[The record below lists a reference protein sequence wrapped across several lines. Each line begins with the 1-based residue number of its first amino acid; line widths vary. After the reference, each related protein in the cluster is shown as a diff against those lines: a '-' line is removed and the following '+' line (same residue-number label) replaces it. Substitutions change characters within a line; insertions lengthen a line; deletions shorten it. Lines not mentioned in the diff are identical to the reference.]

1 VRAGIFLDELYSASL
16 HSIPAGCTGDRDN
29 RSRPVCRAPHAFS
42 QACASRGKPLA
53 CWKLILQ
60 WEVLIY
66 LAAAAATNSAWAA
79 DTSGELPS
87 NPATAQELPQIT
99 VIGNTPLGGLG
110 LPLNQIPSNVQ
121 TADSKEMQRQQTLDL
136 ADYLNNNFSGVNAS
150 ESADN
155 PFQLDINYHGFTA
168 SPLLGTPEGLSVYVD
183 GVRVNESFGDT
194 VNWDLIPQSAI
205 STVTLMSGSN
215 PVFGLNTLGGA
226 LSVKTKSGHDNPGTE
241 FEAYGGSFGR
251 RSFEGQTGGEFG
263 NFDYFLTGDYFDE
276 TGWRDNSPT
285 RVYQG
290 FGKVGWQNDKTDID
304 LSYTYA
310 DTSLWGNGATPL
322 SMLDYRREASYTPD
336 YTANLVNFVNLTGTQ
351 FLTDTL
357 LLSGNAYYRHLSTGV
372 INGNVNDSYL
382 SSYTGPPFDCAAPSA
397 SPGALTYCLP
407 GQNAT
412 SNLLQ
417 RTKGAALQLTD
428 TRNLFGWTNQA
439 VLGAD
444 YSDSDDTFSEAYQY
458 GGLTPDRLLIYEA
471 SPFND
476 ETVISLKGGNKIY
489 GVYLTDTL
497 SPSKLLHFTA
507 SVRYSRN
514 TETLNGNSID
524 TDIGDFG
531 SGFNQPSVLTG
542 DHTFSRVNPALG
554 FTVTPSDALT
564 FYADY
569 NEASRAPTVI
579 ELGCANPAAPC
590 GLPNDFASDPDLRQ
604 VVARTVE
611 VGVRGNLPDQR
622 LVWSADVFHTIN
634 SNDIQF
640 VATATNA
647 GYFDNVGN
655 TRRQGF
661 DVSMGGKN
669 GGFNWH
675 ATYSFVDATFQ
686 SNFEVSAQSNSTAD
700 ANGNILI
707 QPGDRIPLI
716 PKHTGRLVLDYEL
729 TQEWNIGGNLI
740 AASGSYLH
748 GNENNANQAG
758 GTNAEGAYVSG
769 SGWIP
774 GYAVVNLQSTYHIT
788 KHAEIF
794 ARLINLF
801 DKQYATAGF
810 LTSSSFNPNGSF
822 IPNPNNWPN
831 ENAVSPAAPRAIWVG
846 MRVQWE

>member
-1 VRAGIFLDELYSASL
+1 VCDE
-16 HSIPAGCTGDRDN
+16 
-29 RSRPVCRAPHAFS
+29 
-42 QACASRGKPLA
+42 GKPLA
-53 CWKLILQ
+53 YSKPTFQSWIL
-60 WEVLIY
+60 VCVAVAALPICA
-66 LAAAAATNSAWAA
+66 LAAETL
-79 DTSGELPS
+79 GEGPN

-110 LPLNQIPSNVQ
+110 LPMNQIPSNVQ
-121 TADSKEMQRQQTLDL
+121 TADSQDMQRQQTLDL
-136 ADYLNNNFSGVNAS
+136 ADYLNNNFSGVNVS

-251 RSFEGQTGGEFG
+251 RSFEGETGGDFG
-263 NFDYFLTGDYFDE
+263 NFDYFFAGNYFDE
-276 TGWRDNSPT
+276 TGWRDNSPS

-290 FGKVGWQNDKTDID
+290 FGKVGWQNEKTDLD

-310 DTSLWGNGATPL
+310 DTSLWGNGATPE

-336 YTANLVNFVNLTGTQ
+336 YTANLLSFVNLTGTQ
-351 FLTDTL
+351 FLADKL
-357 LLSGNAYYRHLSTGV
+357 LLSGNAYFRRLSTDV

-382 SSYTGPPFDCAAPSA
+382 GDFTGPPFDCAAS
-397 SPGALTYCLP
+397 SSSLGALTYCSP

-412 SNLLQ
+412 SSLLQ
-417 RTKGAALQLTD
+417 RTKGLGVQLTD
-428 TRNLFGWTNQA
+428 SQDLLGWANQA
-439 VLGAD
+439 IVGAD

-458 GGLTPDRLLIYEA
+458 GGLTANRHLIYEP

-476 ETVISLKGGNKIY
+476 ETVISLTGSNKIY
-489 GVYLTDTL
+489 GAYLTDTL

-507 SVRYSRN
+507 SVRYNRN
-514 TETLNGNSID
+514 TETLGGYSVD

-531 SGFNQPSVLTG
+531 SGFNEPSALTG
-542 DHTFSRVNPALG
+542 DHTFSRVNPAFG
-554 FTVTPSDALT
+554 FTVTPTDALT
-564 FYADY
+564 LYADY
-569 NEASRAPTVI
+569 NQASRAPTVI

-611 VGVRGNLPDQR
+611 FGVRGNLPDQS
-622 LVWSADVFHTIN
+622 LVWSADAFHTVN

-661 DVSMGGKN
+661 DMSIGGKD
-669 GGFNWH
+669 GGFHWH
-675 ATYSFVDATFQ
+675 LTYSFVDATYQSSFQ
-686 SNFEVSAQSNSTAD
+686 VSAESNSSAN
-700 ANGNILI
+700 ANGNILV

-716 PKHTGRLVLDYEL
+716 PKNTGRLVLDYDL
-729 TQEWNIGGNLI
+729 TPQWNIGGNVI

-748 GNENNANQAG
+748 GDENNANQAG
-758 GTNAEGAYVSG
+758 GTNALGEYVSG
-769 SGWIP
+769 SGWIS
-774 GYAVVNLQSTYHIT
+774 GYAVINLQSTYHIT
-788 KHAEIF
+788 KRVQVF
-794 ARLINLF
+794 ARLVNVF

>member
-1 VRAGIFLDELYSASL
+1 
-16 HSIPAGCTGDRDN
+16 
-29 RSRPVCRAPHAFS
+29 
-42 QACASRGKPLA
+42 
-53 CWKLILQ
+53 
-60 WEVLIY
+60 
-66 LAAAAATNSAWAA
+66 
-79 DTSGELPS
+79 
-87 NPATAQELPQIT
+87 
-99 VIGNTPLGGLG
+99 
-110 LPLNQIPSNVQ
+110 
-121 TADSKEMQRQQTLDL
+121 LDL

-251 RSFEGQTGGEFG
+251 RSFEVETGGELG

-276 TGWRDNSPT
+276 MGWRDNSPT

-290 FGKVGWQNDKTDID
+290 FGKVGWQNDKTDVD

-310 DTSLWGNGATPL
+310 DTNLWGNGATPV

-336 YTANLVNFVNLTGTQ
+336 FTANLLNFVNLTATQ
-351 FLTDTL
+351 FLTDQL
-357 LLSGNAYYRHLSTGV
+357 LLSGNAYYRHLSTSV

-382 SSYTGPPFDCAAPSA
+382 SDYTGPAFDCAGPAA
-397 SPGALTYCLP
+397 NLAVLTYCSP

-412 SNLLQ
+412 SSLLQ
-417 RTKGAALQLTD
+417 RTKGLALQLTD
-428 TRNLFGWTNQA
+428 SQNLFGWTNQA
-439 VLGAD
+439 VVGAD

-458 GGLTPDRLLIYEA
+458 GGLTPGRLLIYEVN
-471 SPFND
+471 PFND
-476 ETVISLKGGNKIY
+476 ETVISLAGSNKIY
-489 GVYLTDTL
+489 GAYLTDTL

-507 SVRYSRN
+507 SVRYNRN
-514 TETLNGNSID
+514 TETLSGYSID

-542 DHTFSRVNPALG
+542 DHTFSRVNPAFG
-554 FTVTPSDALT
+554 FTVTPTDALT
-564 FYADY
+564 LYVDY

-611 VGVRGNLPDQR
+611 AGVRGNLPDQR
-622 LVWSADVFHTIN
+622 WVWSADVFHTVN

-655 TRRQGF
+655 TRRQGL
-661 DVSMGGKN
+661 DVSLGGKE
-669 GGFNWH
+669 GGLNWH
-675 ATYSFVDATFQ
+675 VTYSFVDATYQ
-686 SNFEVSAQSNSTAD
+686 SNFVVSAASNSTAD
-700 ANGNILI
+700 ADGNILVR
-707 QPGDRIPLI
+707 PGDRIPLI
-716 PKHTGRLVLDYEL
+716 PKNTGRLVLDYDL
-729 TQEWNIGGNLI
+729 AQKWNIGGNVI

-748 GNENNANQAG
+748 GNENNANQTG
-758 GTNAEGAYVSG
+758 GTNGAGAYVSG
-769 SGWIP
+769 SGWIS
-774 GYAVVNLQSTYHIT
+774 GYTVVNLQSTYHVT
-788 KHAEIF
+788 KNAQVF

-810 LTSSSFNPNGSF
+810 LTSSSFNPNGTF

>member
-1 VRAGIFLDELYSASL
+1 LAYAKPIFQL
-16 HSIPAGCTGDRDN
+16 G
-29 RSRPVCRAPHAFS
+29 
-42 QACASRGKPLA
+42 
-53 CWKLILQ
+53 
-60 WEVLIY
+60 VLIY
-66 LAAAAATNSAWAA
+66 FAAATMPNFAWAA
-79 DTSGELPS
+79 DASGGPPS
-87 NPATAQELPQIT
+87 NPATAQELPQVT

-121 TADSKEMQRQQTLDL
+121 TADSNEMQRQQTLDL

-251 RSFEGQTGGEFG
+251 RSFEGETGGELG
-263 NFDYFLTGDYFDE
+263 NFDYFFAGNYFDE
-276 TGWRDNSPT
+276 TGWRDNSPAK
-285 RVYQG
+285 VYQG
-290 FGKVGWQNDKTDID
+290 FGKVGWQNDRTDID

-310 DTSLWGNGATPL
+310 DTTLWGNGATPE

-336 YTANLVNFVNLTGTQ
+336 LTANLLSFVNLTGTQ
-351 FLTDTL
+351 FLTDKL
-357 LLSGNAYYRHLSTGV
+357 LLSGNVYYRHLSTSA

-382 SSYTGPPFDCAAPSA
+382 ADYTGPPFDCVGPPA
-397 SPGALTYCLP
+397 SLAALTYCTP

-417 RTKGAALQLTD
+417 RTKGAGVQLTD
-428 TRNLFGWTNQA
+428 SQNLLGWANQA
-439 VLGAD
+439 VIGAD
-444 YSDSDDTFSEAYQY
+444 YNDSDDSFSQAYQY
-458 GGLTPDRLLIYEA
+458 GQLTPDRLLIYEA

-476 ETVISLKGGNKIY
+476 ETVISLSGGNKIY
-489 GVYLTDTL
+489 GAYLTDTL

-507 SVRYSRN
+507 SVRYNRN
-514 TETLNGNSID
+514 TETLNGYSID

-531 SGFNQPSVLTG
+531 AGFNQPSVLSG
-542 DHTFSRVNPALG
+542 DHTFSRVNPAFGL
-554 FTVTPSDALT
+554 TVTPTDALT

-569 NEASRAPTVI
+569 NQASRAPTVI

-611 VGVRGNLPDQR
+611 VGLRGNLPDQQ
-622 LVWSADVFHTIN
+622 LVWSADAFHTVN

-655 TRRQGF
+655 TRRQGL
-661 DVSMGGKN
+661 DVSLGGKE
-669 GGFNWH
+669 GALNWH
-675 ATYSFVDATFQ
+675 LTYSFVDATFQ
-686 SNFEVSAQSNSTAD
+686 SNFAVSAESNSTAD
-700 ANGNILI
+700 AEGNILVR
-707 QPGDRIPLI
+707 PGDRIPLV
-716 PKHTGRLVLDYEL
+716 PKNTGRLVLDYDL
-729 TQEWNIGGNLI
+729 TQKWNVGGNLI

-748 GNENNANQAG
+748 GNENNADQAG
-758 GTNAEGAYVSG
+758 GTNGEGAYVSG

-774 GYAVVNLQSTYHIT
+774 GYTALNLQSTYHIT

-801 DKQYATAGF
+801 DKRYATAGF

-831 ENAVSPAAPRAIWVG
+831 ENAISPAAPRAIWAG
-846 MRVQWE
+846 LRVQWE

>member
-1 VRAGIFLDELYSASL
+1 LAYSTPILPLEL
-16 HSIPAGCTGDRDN
+16 
-29 RSRPVCRAPHAFS
+29 
-42 QACASRGKPLA
+42 
-53 CWKLILQ
+53 
-60 WEVLIY
+60 LIY
-66 LAAAAATNSAWAA
+66 FAAAAMTNFVWAA

-87 NPATAQELPQIT
+87 NPATAQELPQVT

-121 TADSKEMQRQQTLDL
+121 TADSEEMQRQQTLDL

-251 RSFEGQTGGEFG
+251 RSFEGETGGELG
-263 NFDYFLTGDYFDE
+263 NFDYFFAGNYFDE
-276 TGWRDNSPT
+276 TGWRENSPSK
-285 RVYQG
+285 VYQG

-310 DTSLWGNGATPL
+310 DTTLWGNGAAPV
-322 SMLDYRREASYTPD
+322 SMLDYQRDASYTPD
-336 YTANLVNFVNLTGTQ
+336 LTANLLSFVNLTGTQ
-351 FLTDTL
+351 FLTDKL
-357 LLSGNAYYRHLSTGV
+357 LLSGNAYYRHLTTSA

-382 SSYTGPPFDCAAPSA
+382 SDYTGPPLDCAGPA
-397 SPGALTYCLP
+397 SSLAALTYCSP

-417 RTKGAALQLTD
+417 RTKGFGIQLTD
-428 TRNLFGWTNQA
+428 SQNLLGWANQA

-444 YSDSDDTFSEAYQY
+444 YNDSDDTFAQAYQY
-458 GGLTPDRLLIYEA
+458 GQLTPDRTLIYET

-476 ETVISLKGGNKIY
+476 ETVISLTGSNKIY

-507 SVRYSRN
+507 SVRYNRN
-514 TETLNGNSID
+514 TETLYGYSID

-542 DHTFSRVNPALG
+542 DHTFSRVNPAIG
-554 FTVTPSDALT
+554 FTVTPTDALT
-564 FYADY
+564 FYANY

-611 VGVRGNLPDQR
+611 LGLRGNLPDQR

-661 DVSMGGKN
+661 DVSLGGKE

-675 ATYSFVDATFQ
+675 VTYSFVDATFQ
-686 SNFEVSAQSNSTAD
+686 SNFEVSAESNSTAD
-700 ANGNILI
+700 ADGNISVR
-707 QPGDRIPLI
+707 PGDRIPLI
-716 PKHTGRLVLDYEL
+716 PKNTGRLVLDYDL
-729 TQEWNIGGNLI
+729 TEKWNIGGNLI

-758 GTNAEGAYVSG
+758 GTNGEGAYVSG

-774 GYAVVNLQSTYHIT
+774 GYTVVNLQGTYHIT

-831 ENAVSPAAPRAIWVG
+831 ENAISPAAPRAIWAGV
-846 MRVQWE
+846 RVQWE

>member
-1 VRAGIFLDELYSASL
+1 M
-16 HSIPAGCTGDRDN
+16 
-29 RSRPVCRAPHAFS
+29 
-42 QACASRGKPLA
+42 ACS
-53 CWKLILQ
+53 KLILQ
-60 WEVLIY
+60 LQVLIY

-79 DTSGELPS
+79 DTSAELPS

-121 TADSKEMQRQQTLDL
+121 TADSKEMQKQQTLDL

-251 RSFEGQTGGEFG
+251 RSFEGRTGGEFG

-357 LLSGNAYYRHLSTGV
+357 LLSGNAYYRRLSTGV

-397 SPGALTYCLP
+397 SLGALTYCLP

-428 TRNLFGWTNQA
+428 TQNVFGWTNQA
-439 VLGAD
+439 VVGAD

-458 GGLTPDRLLIYEA
+458 GGLTANRSLIYEA

-476 ETVISLKGGNKIY
+476 ETVISLTGGNKIY

-514 TETLNGNSID
+514 TETLNGYSID

-531 SGFNQPSVLTG
+531 SGFNQPSVLAG

-661 DVSMGGKN
+661 DVSMGGKD

-700 ANGNILI
+700 ADGNILV

-716 PKHTGRLVLDYEL
+716 PKHTGRLVLDYDL
-729 TQEWNIGGNLI
+729 TQKWNIGGNLI

-774 GYAVVNLQSTYHIT
+774 GYTVVNLQSTYHIT